1 MKLYTSDTTNF
12 NNNGVGVI
20 DPYVTSAIVT
30 DEINGEYSLT
40 FDINPYSP
48 LSEYIV
54 QDNYVKCK
62 VSDGTEQ
69 IFIIKK
75 ITKTFDAIGV
85 YCQHV
90 FYELLD
96 NLVLDIYPQNA
107 TPNQFI
113 TRILSNTNYVTPFSG
128 FSDIITTK
136 TARYVRKNPIEIMI
150 GEDENSMIN
159 LFGGELKRD
168 NFTINYLSH
177 IGSNNGEVLRLGKN
191 ITGITIDIDTSNIA
205 TRILPLGY
213 DGIMVESIYVDSQYI
228 SNYPRPIIKVYKFEN
243 IKFDPEDDNAYHT
256 LEEAQQALTDA
267 VNSLYAAGLDLP
279 TINVAINWVELSK
292 TKEYENYQS
301 LERIRLGDTLTCNI
315 LNMNYTTEII
325 KTTYNVLTD
334 TIDGFEMGAVKS
346 NIVSTLNNLQRQENA
361 IQVDS
366 ILESAKESA
375 TRQITSAMGGY
386 VYKTQNEL
394 YIMDTDD
401 PSTATKVWRWN
412 LNGLGY
418 SSTGINGPYG
428 LAMTQDGQIVADYIT
443 TGTMSAERIY
453 GLNDILTG
461 NNQWFS
467 FSDNG
472 LTIHQGENAIQL
484 VLDEDSIE
492 FQDANGN
499 LIAAWSA
506 ESNTT
511 TSTTL
516 KLGNYKFEPRTN
528 GSLDFKHI

>member
-12 NNNGVGVI
+12 NNNGLGVI
-20 DPYVTSAIVT
+20 DPYVTYAIVT

-40 FDINPYSP
+40 FNINPYSP
-48 LSEYIV
+48 YTNSIV
-54 QDNYVKCK
+54 QNNYVKCK

-75 ITKTFDAIGV
+75 ITKTLDTIGV

-107 TPNQFI
+107 TPNQFL
-113 TRILSNTNYVTPFSG
+113 TRILSNTNYATSFSG
-128 FSDIITTK
+128 YSDIITTK

-150 GEDENSMIN
+150 GEDDNSMVN

-213 DGIMVESIYVDSQYI
+213 DGIMVESIYIDSQYI
-228 SNYPRPIIKVYKFEN
+228 ANYPRPIIRVYKFED
-243 IKFDPEDDNAYHT
+243 IKYDPEDEDAYHT
-256 LEEAQQALTDA
+256 LEDAQTALTNA
-267 VNSLYAAGLDLP
+267 ANSLYAAGLDLP

-292 TKEYENYQS
+292 TKEYESYQS
-301 LERIRLGDTLTCNI
+301 LERIKLGDTLTCNI
-315 LNMNYTTEII
+315 LDTNYTTEVI

-334 TIDGFEMGAVKS
+334 TIDAFEMGAVKS
-346 NIVSTLNNLQRQENA
+346 NIVSTLNNLQRQENT
-361 IQVDS
+361 IQIDS

-418 SSTGINGPYG
+418 SSTGINGAYG

-443 TGTMSAERIY
+443 TGTMSAERIQ

-499 LIAAWSA
+499 LIASWSA